1 MLTLGDVDA
10 SAGCGTV
17 AIIFWPS
24 LLNLSSS
31 QPRHSACS
39 GLLNGSQMNVPI
51 GLAGVHGGI
60 LSLIGMTELEQDA
73 WMAVMM
79 VQESATVSPISLY
92 ATSIDSTF
100 QWAAK
105 RPRTNAVT
113 DWWSWSR
120 MTTATTTDSEQIRR
134 N

>member
-1 MLTLGDVDA
+1 MLGDVDA

-51 GLAGVHGGI
+51 CRAGVHGGV
-60 LSLIGMTELEQDA
+60 LSLIGMTELEQDV
-73 WMAVMM
+73 WTAVMM
-79 VQESATVSPISLY
+79 VQESATVLPISLY
-92 ATSIDSTF
+92 TMSIDSTF

-105 RPRTNAVT
+105 RSRMNAVT
-113 DWWSWSR
+113 DWRLWSR
-120 MTTATTTDSEQIRR
+120 MTTATTTDSKRIRR